1 MGSVRAVALSASA
14 QGHVGIGMLHDS
26 SSGGASSSN
35 NAARTVVAGTAVA
48 QQVAVFADER
58 MIRDRVPVTAAL
70 DKLLQ
75 VSYCYTIC
83 RVYCMQTCTFRVCII
98 YNTNDGTIMPSAFVI
113 VFCLLCNA
121 VASSG
126 VSLEKR

>member
-1 MGSVRAVALSASA
+1 MCHSLLAHFHLCSIFLPTMGSVRAVALSASA

-26 SSGGASSSN
+26 SSGGASSSS
-35 NAARTVVAGTAVA
+35 NAARAVVAGTAVA

-75 VSYCYTIC
+75 VSYCYTFC
-83 RVYCMQTCTFRVCII
+83 RVHCMHIRTSI
-98 YNTNDGTIMPSAFVI
+98 
-113 VFCLLCNA
+113 
-121 VASSG
+121 
-126 VSLEKR
+126 SLYYS